1 MGCQRCD
8 VEPRGGESFK
18 PSQNDFDWLG
28 TGIGAEAHERVM
40 ARLTKMT
47 PAEIFQTSV
56 DAGIH
61 NPDGTLTKHYAPS
74 KKRK

>member
-1 MGCQRCD
+1 MSRKTAKKP
-8 VEPRGGESFK
+8 VELKMPPHF
-18 PSQNDFDWLG
+18 
-28 TGIGAEAHERVM
+28 GAEAHERLM
-40 ARLTKMT
+40 KRLAKMT